1 MNDKNGETVIDL
13 FELLGAF
20 VKKIWLV
27 VALTV
32 AGAILAFVY
41 TLLLVTPQ
49 YKSSALLYVNNSDFS
64 LVATQSP
71 R

>member
-1 MNDKNGETVIDL
+1 MNDNNGETVIDL

-20 VKKIWLV
+20 IKKIWLV

-32 AGAILAFVY
+32 VGAIVAFAY

-49 YKSSALLYVNNSDFS
+49 YRSSALLYVNKSYIS
-64 LVATQSP
+64 L
-71 R
+71 